1 MNPHLFIMLTMLAMM
16 AMANLR
22 ESMKSTRV
30 VEVAVSG
37 KGNNFLPNKLCV
49 LQVGKQ
55 AVVVVIEVKSKLFV
69 IGNCESTW

>member
-1 MNPHLFIMLTMLAMM
+1 MLTMLAMM

-30 VEVAVSG
+30 VEVAVSSN
-37 KGNNFLPNKLCV
+37 GNNLLPNKLCV

-55 AVVVVIEVKSKLFV
+55 AVVVVIEVK
-69 IGNCESTW
+69 

>member
-1 MNPHLFIMLTMLAMM
+1 MLTMLAMM

-30 VEVAVSG
+30 VEVAVGG

-55 AVVVVIEVKSKLFV
+55 AVVVVIEVK
-69 IGNCESTW
+69 

>member
-30 VEVAVSG
+30 VEVAVGG

-55 AVVVVIEVKSKLFV
+55 AVVVVIEVKSKLFYRKL
-69 IGNCESTW
+69 